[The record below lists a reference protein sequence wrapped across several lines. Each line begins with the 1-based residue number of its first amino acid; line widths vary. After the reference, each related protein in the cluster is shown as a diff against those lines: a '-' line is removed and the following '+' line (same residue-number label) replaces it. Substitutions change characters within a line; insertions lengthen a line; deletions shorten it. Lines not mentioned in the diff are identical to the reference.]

1 MDAAMT
7 VILMLLMAFELIGRT
22 AHEWLGKNFAYD
34 CAYWGFV
41 LMSLHLGI
49 HWNMMMGMAR
59 GKAKP
64 SPKRAWTARA
74 VGVIIAIYG
83 IYAFIKRDIGIYMLL
98 QSAFVFFDYEEPL
111 ILFYIDYIAV
121 MGLFIWIG
129 HYAAKILRK
138 ISSH

>member
-1 MDAAMT
+1 MSRHVFAFLPIAGGMGTARLVHMAA
-7 VILMLLMAFELIGRT
+7 
-22 AHEWLGKNFAYD
+22 
-34 CAYWGFV
+34 CYWGFV

-64 SPKRAWTARA
+64 LPKRACTARA
-74 VGVIIAIYG
+74 AGVIIAIYG